1 MVTLVDPGGVDPRF
15 TGVAY
20 RDNDIV
26 SIQEI
31 NLPCREESG
40 LVDGGNARSE
50 NSANKKMFNRD
61 IRILP
66 VLLAPWALL
75 VLPVLPVLPVLS
87 AFAARRSVPP

>member
-1 MVTLVDPGGVDPRF
+1 MVTLVDPGGVGPRF

-20 RDNDIV
+20 RDNDIA

-61 IRILP
+61 IRIPP
-66 VLLAPWALL
+66 VLLTPWAPL
-75 VLPVLPVLPVLS
+75 VLPVLPVLP
-87 AFAARRSVPP
+87 AFAARRSAPP